1 MGSETEKS
9 AEGIGANV
17 TAKERET
24 ELRAA
29 LTYGVIDNI
38 DVIWTIPHQWKK
50 TEVSDATV
58 SDVSGVADVSMEIK
72 WRFFE
77 KDGLSLAVKRG

>member
-17 TAKERET
+17 TAKERNRA
-24 ELRAA
+24 RAA